1 MNKGDKKPRETK
13 VFARNQTYHLL
24 RKKLL
29 LGLFRPNQRLTEE
42 FLAKE
47 LDVSRTPVREAL
59 HKLELEGLVKPA
71 GKRGYCAPEE
81 SLKDIC
87 ELFEIRAI
95 MEGYALAS
103 IIENISRKELQ
114 NLKIVVQQAEDAFR
128 EKNLSSIFD
137 YNTRFHDMLYSS
149 LSTAKPRLYS
159 MIEDIREYT
168 LRYRKD
174 TLLYRKGVQ
183 RSIEGHKKILLALD
197 TGDPALCEQIMR
209 KHVYEARDD
218 TLASLRERNH
228 DQDVIEQDI
237 QLRFKEL

>member
-1 MNKGDKKPRETK
+1 MSRVDEKSREGK
-13 VFARNQTYHLL
+13 VFARNQTYQLL

-47 LDVSRTPVREAL
+47 LEVSRTPVREAL

-87 ELFEIRAI
+87 ELFEIRSI

-103 IIENISRKELQ
+103 IIGNISRVELQ
-114 NLKIVVQQAEDAFR
+114 ELQKIVQQSENAFR
-128 EKNLSSIFD
+128 EKNYSSIFD
-137 YNTRFHDMLYSS
+137 YNTLFHDMLYSS
-149 LSTAKPRLYS
+149 LSTTKPRLYS

-197 TGDPALCEQIMR
+197 TGDPTLCERIMR
-209 KHVYEARDD
+209 KHVDEARDD
-218 TLASLRERNH
+218 TLASLREKKR
-228 DQDVIEQDI
+228 DQDAA
-237 QLRFKEL
+237 